1 GRMPSS
7 LSKLMRPRSA
17 LQLRALPAIA
27 GITAVAAI
35 VHFYT
40 KAHRLK
46 FLQWRRVRRSLVK
59 VEKTKKTAKAKVN
72 LTLIYK
78 LWRIWR
84 ILIPNIF
91 SAEIFYM
98 ILIALSLLCRT
109 YADLWVIITSTK
121 IEAAIIERNKR
132 VFGEYVLH
140 YLSSMPLI
148 SVVNNLLKFGISELK
163 LRFRDR
169 LTKNLYDRYLK
180 GFTFY
185 KMSNLDNRI
194 MNADQ
199 LLTQDVEKFSDGI
212 VDLYS
217 NLSKPLVDLAL
228 YIFRLGGALGFQAPS
243 RLFIY
248 LVVSGLCLTYLR
260 RPIARLTVIEQ
271 QREGEFR
278 FLNSR
283 LIMNSEEV
291 AFYQGNERERST
303 ILSSFDRLI
312 SHLRLL
318 IVFRFSLG
326 FLDNIVA
333 KYCATV
339 VGWYTMSRPFF
350 SKNNKIMVNKSKNE
364 LIQQYYNSGRMMFKL
379 AEALGRLALAGREM
393 TRLAGFTTRV
403 DMLIDVLDDLEK
415 GYYRKAMI
423 KAANR
428 KNSNAENSLPLNSIA
443 DGVGG
448 ELIIEDNVIRF
459 EKVPLMTPNG
469 DVLIDSLDLEV
480 PSGRNVLVCGPNGCG
495 KSSLFRILGELWPL
509 FGGRLT
515 KPAKG
520 KLFYIPQ
527 RPYMT
532 IGTLRDQVIY
542 PDTRN
547 DMINKGISDDE
558 LTLFLKQVQ
567 LEYILSREGGW
578 NSVQDWM
585 DVLSGGEK
593 QRIAMARLFYHE
605 PQFAILDECT
615 SAVSVDVEGAIYS
628 LCRERNIT
636 LFTVSHRKS
645 L

>member
-1 GRMPSS
+1 
-7 LSKLMRPRSA
+7 
-17 LQLRALPAIA
+17 
-27 GITAVAAI
+27 
-35 VHFYT
+35 
-40 KAHRLK
+40 
-46 FLQWRRVRRSLVK
+46 
-59 VEKTKKTAKAKVN
+59 
-72 LTLIYK
+72 
-78 LWRIWR
+78 
-84 ILIPNIF
+84 
-91 SAEIFYM
+91 
-98 ILIALSLLCRT
+98 
-109 YADLWVIITSTK
+109 
-121 IEAAIIERNKR
+121 
-132 VFGEYVLH
+132 
-140 YLSSMPLI
+140 
-148 SVVNNLLKFGISELK
+148 
-163 LRFRDR
+163 
-169 LTKNLYDRYLK
+169 
-180 GFTFY
+180 
-185 KMSNLDNRI
+185 MSNLDNRI

-271 QREGEFR
+271 QREGEYR

-318 IVFRFSLG
+318 I
-326 FLDNIVA
+326 
-333 KYCATV
+333 
-339 VGWYTMSRPFF
+339 
-350 SKNNKIMVNKSKNE
+350 
-364 LIQQYYNSGRMMFKL
+364 QYYNSGRMMFKL

-495 KSSLFRILGELWPL
+495 KSSLF
-509 FGGRLT
+509 
-515 KPAKG
+515 
-520 KLFYIPQ
+520 
-527 RPYMT
+527 
-532 IGTLRDQVIY
+532 
-542 PDTRN
+542 
-547 DMINKGISDDE
+547 S
-558 LTLFLKQVQ
+558 
-567 LEYILSREGGW
+567 
-578 NSVQDWM
+578 
-585 DVLSGGEK
+585 
-593 QRIAMARLFYHE
+593 
-605 PQFAILDECT
+605 
-615 SAVSVDVEGAIYS
+615 S
-628 LCRERNIT
+628 L
-636 LFTVSHRKS
+636 LKS
-645 L
+645 LTFA